1 MTRCVSQ
8 HDPLTGVYTRQY
20 LGVAVRKLCVSS
32 NLPISVIAADIDA
45 LDSVNELHGAD
56 VGDTLLVAASAI
68 LEAACGD
75 RAIVARTGSDQ
86 FIAVVPKMAYDEA
99 ASACERVRKAVTHL
113 AFGAMQASVTMG
125 ISSVL
130 DAGAGIDCAIAEA
143 RTAMRRNKLSR
154 GRGILSD
161 LLAGLGRVLTER
173 AHEAHVHS
181 ERIRQLALKVA
192 GVIGMTRYDMD
203 DLAILCELHDIGKIA
218 IPSDILLKP
227 GPLSD
232 EEWGIMRTHPKI
244 GYDIV
249 RQIKYLNNVANGI
262 LTHHERWDG
271 AGYPMGLQGCGIPA
285 ISRLLAIADAY
296 DAMINDRPYRPA
308 LGHDQAVAELARGR
322 GTQFDPGMTA
332 AFIDIVGIA
341 GDG

>member
-1 MTRCVSQ
+1 MTRHVSK

-20 LGVAVRKLCVSS
+20 LGVVVRRLCVPS

-56 VGDTLLVAASAI
+56 MGDALLVAASAI

-86 FIAVVPKMAYDEA
+86 FIAVVPKMGYDEV
-99 ASACERVRKAVTHL
+99 ASACERVREAVTHL
-113 AFGAMQASVTMG
+113 SFGAMQASVTMG
-125 ISSVL
+125 VSSIL
-130 DAGAGIDCAIAEA
+130 DLGAGTDRAIAEA
-143 RTAMRRNKLSR
+143 RAAMRRNKLSR
-154 GRGILSD
+154 GRGILRD

-181 ERIRQLALKVA
+181 ERMRQLAMNVA
-192 GVIGMTRYDMD
+192 GAIGMTSYDMD

-218 IPSDILLKP
+218 VPSDILLKP

-232 EEWGIMRTHPKI
+232 EEWGIMRTHPRI

-249 RQIKYLNNVANGI
+249 RQIRYLNNVANGI

-271 AGYPMGLQGCGIPA
+271 TGYPMGLQGRDIPA

-296 DAMINDRPYRPA
+296 DAMINDRPYR
-308 LGHDQAVAELARGR
+308 RGR
-322 GTQFDPGMTA
+322 S
-332 AFIDIVGIA
+332 
-341 GDG
+341 